1 MNPRLTNKKLV
12 KALMDVKGLDM
23 ITVTSANV
31 LVQVSNKFTP
41 AKADELCKSVGH
53 DKDAKAATKD
63 GLNFIIFPRY

>member
-1 MNPRLTNKKLV
+1 MNPRLTHKKLV

-23 ITVTSANV
+23 ITITSTNV

-53 DKDAKAATKD
+53 DMDAKAATKD
-63 GLNFIIFPRY
+63 GLNFIIFPRF

>member
-23 ITVTSANV
+23 ITITSTNV

-53 DKDAKAATKD
+53 DMDAKAATKD
-63 GLNFIIFPRY
+63 GLNFIIFPRF

>member
-23 ITVTSANV
+23 ITITSTNV

-53 DKDAKAATKD
+53 DMDAKAATKD